1 MKKYLSMLLLAA
13 AFLFVG
19 CEQNDPDLV
28 KITIKNKTGH
38 PVWVSV
44 CEYKPPFDNY
54 VMFYETVNNL
64 GHVTKYVHPGKYLIS
79 ATFPDADYGD
89 YYTPTLRPG
98 DKRTFTFKSYK

>member
-19 CEQNDPDLV
+19 CEPNDPDLA

-44 CEYKPPFDNY
+44 CEYKPPFNNY

-64 GHVTKYVHPGKYLIS
+64 GHITTYVKQGKYSIE
-79 ATFPDADYGD
+79 AEFRDAG
-89 YYTPTLRPG
+89 YYKSYLPTITPG
-98 DKRTFTFKSYK
+98 HKWDFTFKSYK

>member
-19 CEQNDPDLV
+19 CEPNDPDLAKV
-28 KITIKNKTGH
+28 TIKNRTGH

-44 CEYKPPFDNY
+44 CEFNPQFDNC
-54 VMFYETVNNL
+54 VMFCETVNNL
-64 GHVTKYVHPGKYLIS
+64 GHVTKYVQPGKYSIE
-79 ATFPDADYGD
+79 ATFPDADYYK